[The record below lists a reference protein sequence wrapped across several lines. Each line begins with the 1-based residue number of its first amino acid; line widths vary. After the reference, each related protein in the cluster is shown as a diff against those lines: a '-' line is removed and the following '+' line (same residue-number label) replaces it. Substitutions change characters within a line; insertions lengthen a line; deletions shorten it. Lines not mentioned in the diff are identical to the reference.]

1 MKAYKVSGIE
11 QTPSFATLLGNKI
24 GTFVDREKGS
34 MYSADGS
41 LWFKVNVDVT
51 KLLLRG
57 IMIKLDGKVN

>member
-1 MKAYKVSGIE
+1 LEQLSKIKLTTTCFWVKAYKVSGIE

-41 LWFKVNVDVT
+41 L
-51 KLLLRG
+51 
-57 IMIKLDGKVN
+57 